1 MDQGRGRHGPISPA
15 AEEALEIAHEEVAAT
30 NRNLKEEVV
39 ERALVT
45 ASGTVLHVVDQ
56 VEQPKDSPELIK
68 TLEEIEKDHITR
80 ILGRTS
86 WRVEGPS
93 GVARILG
100 LNPSTLRTRMGK
112 LGIQKTTS
120 MLYSLPR
127 KFYFDRC
134 LVKIW

>member
-1 MDQGRGRHGPISPA
+1 MDQGRGRHGPISRA

-100 LNPSTLRTRMGK
+100 LTRAPCAPEWESSEYRKLRQCSTPCRGSF
-112 LGIQKTTS
+112 TS
-120 MLYSLPR
+120 IAAS
-127 KFYFDRC
+127 
-134 LVKIW
+134 